1 MKKKSLLL
9 MAFGVLSIF
18 MSLNSFANQW
28 EQFGQNWAYY
38 QDDGTFA
45 KNQWVGNYYLGA
57 DGIMLTNAI
66 TPDGVYV
73 GADGSK
79 QSGDVWKESSK
90 ESTINYQTTSSYVT
104 TTGVKVRT
112 EPNTDCQVLA
122 VLDAGTQVVFKG
134 YTNGW
139 ANIDYKGQNAYV
151 KSDFI
156 QPSGDGKIQNKNQ
169 QSTAAHYAD
178 IISYIAMFARGEVD
192 FLDPQYKSYSSFY
205 LPTDAPISRENRF
218 GYVLRDIDSDGSDEL
233 LLTSGE
239 YGELYDY
246 IYAIVT
252 IKDGK
257 IYPIAYEG
265 GARNRFYLCQNNIIS
280 NEGSNGAA
288 YSVSKY
294 YRVVDGKL
302 IRIESVYSEQGK
314 DCIIWYNSVN
324 HSEPKQI
331 STAEAEQIQ
340 NHYVHQSLTPVI
352 FK

>member
-9 MAFGVLSIF
+9 VAFGALSVF

-28 EQFGQNWAYY
+28 VQFGQNWAYY

-57 DGIMLTNAI
+57 DGIMLTNAT
-66 TPDGVYV
+66 TPDGAYV

-79 QSGDVWKESSK
+79 QSWDVRKENLK
-90 ESTINYQTTSSYVT
+90 KSTIGFQNAAVYVT

-112 EPNTDCQVLA
+112 EPNTDCRVLA
-122 VLDAGTQVVFKG
+122 VLDAGTQVLFKG
-134 YTNGW
+134 NTNGW
-139 ANIDYKGQNAYV
+139 ANINYKGQNAYV

-156 QPSGDGKIQNKNQ
+156 KPSGDGMSQNKNG
-169 QSTAAHYAD
+169 QSASAQYTD
-178 IISYIAMFARGEVD
+178 IISYIAMFARGEEE
-192 FLDPQYKSYSSFY
+192 FLDPQYKSYSSYY
-205 LPTDAPISRENRF
+205 LPTDAPINRENRF
-218 GYVLRDIDSDGSDEL
+218 GYVLMDIDSDGVDEL

-257 IYPIAYEG
+257 AYPVAYEG

-280 NEGSNGAA
+280 NEGSSGAA
-288 YSVSKY
+288 NSGYDY
-294 YRVVDGKL
+294 YRFVNGNL
-302 IRIESVYSEQGK
+302 IQIESVYSEPGE
-314 DCIIWYNSVN
+314 DSIVWYNSVN
-324 HSEPKQI
+324 HSVPKQI
-331 STAEAEQIQ
+331 SRADAEQIR
-340 NHYVHQSLTPVI
+340 NNYIHQSLTPVI
-352 FK
+352 IK

>member
-1 MKKKSLLL
+1 MKKKSLFLVTVS
-9 MAFGVLSIF
+9 VLSIF

-28 EQFGQNWAYY
+28 VQFGQNWAYY

-45 KNQWVGNYYLGA
+45 KNQWIGNYYLGA

-66 TPDGVYV
+66 TPDGGYV

-79 QSGDVWKESSK
+79 QSGDVRKESSK

-178 IISYIAMFARGEVD
+178 IISYIAMFTRGEVD
-192 FLDPQYKSYSSFY
+192 FLDPQYKSYSAFY
-205 LPTDAPISRENRF
+205 LPTDAPINRENRF
-218 GYVLRDIDSDGSDEL
+218 GYVLRDIDSDGVDEL

-252 IKDGK
+252 LKDGNA
-257 IYPIAYEG
+257 YPVAYEG
-265 GARNRFYLCQNNIIS
+265 GTRNRFYLCQNNIIS
-280 NEGSNGAA
+280 NEGSSGAA
-288 YSVSKY
+288 NSGYEY
-294 YRVVDGKL
+294 YRFVNGNL
-302 IRIESVYSEQGK
+302 IQIESVYSEPGE
-314 DCIIWYNSVN
+314 DSIVWYNSVN
-324 HSEPKQI
+324 HSAPKQI
-331 STAEAEQIQ
+331 SRAEAEQIQ

-352 FK
+352 IK

>member
-9 MAFGVLSIF
+9 VVFGALSVF
-18 MSLNSFANQW
+18 MSLNSYANQW
-28 EQFGQNWAYY
+28 VQFGQNWAYY

-66 TPDGVYV
+66 TPDGFYV

-79 QSGDVWKESSK
+79 QSGDARKE
-90 ESTINYQTTSSYVT
+90 NQ
-104 TTGVKVRT
+104 KVS
-112 EPNTDCQVLA
+112 EQ
-122 VLDAGTQVVFKG
+122 
-134 YTNGW
+134 
-139 ANIDYKGQNAYV
+139 
-151 KSDFI
+151 
-156 QPSGDGKIQNKNQ
+156 
-169 QSTAAHYAD
+169 YAD

-205 LPTDAPISRENRF
+205 LPTDAPINRENRF
-218 GYVLRDIDSDGSDEL
+218 GYVLRDIDSDGVDEL

-246 IYAIVT
+246 IYVIVT
-252 IKDGK
+252 LKDGNA
-257 IYPIAYEG
+257 YPVAYEG

-280 NEGSNGAA
+280 NEGSNGAS
-288 YSVSKY
+288 YSLSKY
-294 YRVVDGKL
+294 YRVLNGNL
-302 IRIESVYSEQGK
+302 IQIESVYSEPGE
-314 DCIIWYNSVN
+314 DSIVWYNSVN
-324 HSEPKQI
+324 HSAPKQI

-352 FK
+352 IK

>member
-1 MKKKSLLL
+1 MKKKSSLLA
-9 MAFGVLSIF
+9 AFGALSVF

-28 EQFGQNWAYY
+28 VQFGQNWAYY

-45 KNQWVGNYYLGA
+45 KNQWIGNYYLGS
-57 DGIMLTNAI
+57 DGIMLTNTI
-66 TPDGVYV
+66 TPDGFYV

-79 QSGDVWKESSK
+79 QSGVIRKENLK
-90 ESTINYQTTSSYVT
+90 ESTINYQNTSSYVT
-104 TTGVKVRT
+104 TTGIKVRT
-112 EPNTDCQVLA
+112 EPNTDCRVLA
-122 VLDAGTQVVFKG
+122 VLDAGTQVTFKG
-134 YTNGW
+134 YMNGW

-156 QPSGDGKIQNKNQ
+156 QPYGDGKIQKNQ
-169 QSTAAHYAD
+169 QSAAAQYAD

-192 FLDPQYKSYSSFY
+192 FLDPQYKSYSLYY
-205 LPTDAPISRENRF
+205 LPTDAPINRENRF
-218 GYVLRDIDSDGSDEL
+218 GYVLRDIDSDGVDEL

-288 YSVSKY
+288 NSGYEY
-294 YRVVDGKL
+294 YRFVNGNL
-302 IRIESVYSEQGK
+302 IQIESVYSEPGE
-314 DCIIWYNSVN
+314 DSIVWYNSVN
-324 HSEPKQI
+324 HSAPKQI
-331 STAEAEQIQ
+331 SRAEAEQIQ

-352 FK
+352 IK

>member
-1 MKKKSLLL
+1 MKKKSVIL
-9 MAFGVLSIF
+9 ATVGVMSVF
-18 MSLNSFANQW
+18 MSLNSFASQW
-28 EQFGQNWAYY
+28 VQFGQNWAYY

-45 KNQWVGNYYLGA
+45 KNQWVGDYYLGA
-57 DGIMLTNAI
+57 NGIMLTNAM
-66 TPDGVYV
+66 TPDGYYV
-73 GADGSK
+73 GTDGSK
-79 QSGDVWKESSK
+79 QLGDVQKENLN
-90 ESTINYQTTSSYVT
+90 ESAISFQNTSVYVT

-112 EPNTDCQVLA
+112 EPNTDCRVLA
-122 VLDAGTQVVFKG
+122 VLDAGTQVIFKG
-134 YTNGW
+134 STNGW

-156 QPSGDGKIQNKNQ
+156 KPSGVEKSQNKNG
-169 QSTAAHYAD
+169 QSASAQYAD

-192 FLDPQYKSYSSFY
+192 FLEPQYKSYSSYY
-205 LPTDAPISRENRF
+205 LPTDAPINRENRF
-218 GYVLRDIDSDGSDEL
+218 GYVLRDIDSDGVDEL

-257 IYPIAYEG
+257 AYPIAYEG

-294 YRVVDGKL
+294 YRVASGKL
-302 IRIESVYSEQGK
+302 IRIESVYSEQGE
-314 DCIIWYNSVN
+314 DCIVWYNSVN
-324 HSEPKQI
+324 HSAPKQI
-331 STAEAEQIQ
+331 SMDEAELIQ
-340 NHYVHQSLTPVI
+340 NNYVHQALIPVI
-352 FK
+352 IK